1 MTTAKIWHCRRA
13 QNSKKW
19 QVNAN
24 KLLSLFGPKEAGV
37 YQNKLD
43 IMSNAYKIYNVV
55 NGQLVRLK
63 TPDELNAANTNASLP
78 LSYSETGVTSTL
90 AIENGSFL
98 RLNTLIVG
106 YTLPK
111 TVLAKLHM
119 SNLRIYGSVYNLLTI
134 TKYKG
139 LDPEVGTNDN
149 ANGSVYPTSGFDY
162 GAYPRARS
170 FVFGVNL
177 NF

>member
-1 MTTAKIWHCRRA
+1 
-13 QNSKKW
+13 
-19 QVNAN
+19 
-24 KLLSLFGPKEAGV
+24 
-37 YQNKLD
+37 
-43 IMSNAYKIYNVV
+43 
-55 NGQLVRLK
+55 
-63 TPDELNAANTNASLP
+63 
-78 LSYSETGVTSTL
+78 
-90 AIENGSFL
+90 
-98 RLNTLIVG
+98 
-106 YTLPK
+106 
-111 TVLAKLHM
+111 M